1 MAIMNLCERY
11 HSKYL
16 FLLSLLFSLLS
27 CGSRVP
33 IAPVDQAI
41 VDDRL
46 VGDWWATD
54 SAAQE
59 SIELIVYKFNE
70 KEYLLEM
77 REEKLNSG
85 RTEKDTLHLRA
96 YIVGIKTKRFINVQM
111 IESLEPE
118 DRLFF
123 FFNYS
128 LEKNNQMLIRP
139 LEDVRKVRIDDF
151 QDSGSLYKFIEQQID
166 NDSLYGEASLF
177 VKGEK

>member
-1 MAIMNLCERY
+1 MDRY
-11 HSKYL
+11 KRYFSKFL
-16 FLLSLLFSLLS
+16 FLLSLLFFLLN

-59 SIELIVYKFNE
+59 SIELIVYRFNE
-70 KEYLLEM
+70 KEYLMEM

-85 RTEKDTLHLRA
+85 RMEKDTLHLRT
-96 YIVGIKTKRFINVQM
+96 YIVEIKTKRFFNVQM

-118 DRLFF
+118 DRSFF

-128 LEKNNQMLIRP
+128 LEKNNQMLVRP
-139 LEDVRKVRIDDF
+139 LEDVGKTRIDDF

-166 NDSLYGEASLF
+166 NDSLYGEVSLF
-177 VKGEK
+177 VKKGNSKP